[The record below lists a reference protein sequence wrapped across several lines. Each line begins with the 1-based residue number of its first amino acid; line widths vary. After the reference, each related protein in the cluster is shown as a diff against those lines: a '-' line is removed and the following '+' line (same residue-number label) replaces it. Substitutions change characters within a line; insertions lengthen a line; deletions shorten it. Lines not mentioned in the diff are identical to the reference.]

1 MFKQELLDMRNS
13 TTSSVISNGSFSS
26 TATIPFLEDGKEYEG
41 TIESVTNA
49 YGTFLNVRCP
59 NHAFPLQIKNKIGSL
74 SQNDK
79 VKFIAVSEPNIK
91 NPNKS
96 FWKADQVR
104 LK

>member
-1 MFKQELLDMRNS
+1 MKLLLKMFGVLGIFIFQFTKIKLFYN
-13 TTSSVISNGSFSS
+13 I
-26 TATIPFLEDGKEYEG
+26 
-41 TIESVTNA
+41 
-49 YGTFLNVRCP
+49 
-59 NHAFPLQIKNKIGSL
+59 QIKNKIGIL
-74 SQNDK
+74 SQNNK